1 MQLLISISRKLRLTR
16 VLWRRG
22 YMQGLQHA
30 GEESFY
36 RKVYGASA
44 PKTPPMRQRKLSEKE
59 EVQVALYARVS
70 TEDQAKEGFSLDAQ
84 IQRLRSYC
92 EARGWRVYKEYVD
105 DGYSGRDTRRPAYQ
119 EMMGEMDSWDILLV
133 LKMDRIH
140 RNSRNF
146 MEMMDELR
154 KHNKEFV
161 SMTESL
167 DTSTAMGR
175 FVVDIIQRIAQ
186 LESEQIGERVYA
198 GMKQKAKTPLE
209 RLDPEKSPYL
219 GFNHPF
225 GYDYVNN
232 ELLVNPVEAETV
244 RMIYSRYLSGR
255 SMGEIA
261 KELNRAK
268 VPTKRGGRWDKRTI
282 ANILKN
288 PLYCGEMEWD
298 GVVRQAPHKALI
310 DRESF
315 EKVQELI
322 SNRRQRVM
330 AKSRIR

>member
-1 MQLLISISRKLRLTR
+1 MESPDLR
-16 VLWRRG
+16 
-22 YMQGLQHA
+22 A
-30 GEESFY
+30 
-36 RKVYGASA
+36 
-44 PKTPPMRQRKLSEKE
+44 
-59 EVQVALYARVS
+59 ALYTRVS
-70 TEDQAKEGFSLDAQ
+70 TEDQAKEGFSLEAQ
-84 IQRLRSYC
+84 LERLKSYC
-92 EARGWRVYKEYVD
+92 QARGWIVYKEFVD
-105 DGYSGRDTRRPAYQ
+105 DGYSGRDIRRPAYQ
-119 EMMGEMDSWDILLV
+119 AMMAEMENWDVLLV

-198 GMKQKAKTPLE
+198 GMHQKAKTPVE
-209 RLDPEKSPYL
+209 SLDPEKSPYL

-225 GYDYVNN
+225 GYDYSENRLFIN
-232 ELLVNPVEAETV
+232 EEEAKTV
-244 RMIYSRYLSGR
+244 KKIYSRYLDGK

-261 KELNRAK
+261 KELNRARI
-268 VPTKRGGRWDKRTI
+268 PTKRGGRWDKRTV

-288 PLYCGEMEWD
+288 PLYCGDMAWD
-298 GVVRQAPHKALI
+298 GIVRSAPHEAI
-310 DRESF
+310 VDRETF
-315 EKVQELI
+315 NRVQQLI
-322 SNRRQRVM
+322 SKKRARLPAVLRGRG
-330 AKSRIR
+330 KPLFR